1 MIVIKGVPLSE
12 MKDLVIHDF
21 VHDVTCNQ
29 QASDDNKFYDITLK
43 LNVQI
48 LTKKYGI
55 VLFIPLGPTGTHYM
69 DECMFMEVV
78 IT

>member
-1 MIVIKGVPLSE
+1 MIVIKGIPHSE
-12 MKDLVIHDF
+12 MKALVIHDF

-29 QASDDNKFYDITLK
+29 QTSDDNKFYDITLK

-55 VLFIPLGPTGTHYM
+55 VLFIPLGPTDTHYM
-69 DECMFMEVV
+69 DESMFMEVI